1 MIRAFCILCLCLF
14 MCSFPSC
21 PEQDS
26 RVEND
31 KPAAAPASK
40 AEKDSD
46 QDKARKLQD
55 AIDSEKNEVK
65 RLTMEIELLRLQ
77 KSIAD
82 KASKDAETR
91 IELKQKELE
100 TVKLDALQTKLYI
113 SAGVLV
119 LITAVLVGLAVYFKS
134 AHMFYWACGTGGIA
148 CLVAFAGFLTP
159 YVYWIAGG
167 GVLCLVGFLCWLLF
181 GRDKALFQVTKA
193 VGELKKE
200 VPGYKAIMRQHIDTA
215 QDTIIDAT
223 RKRWHDPEV

>member
-1 MIRAFCILCLCLF
+1 MIRSLCLLLLCLF

-21 PEQDS
+21 PEQEA
-26 RVEND
+26 RVEKD

-40 AEKDSD
+40 DEKDSD
-46 QDKARKLQD
+46 QDRASKLQD

-100 TVKLDALQTKLYI
+100 TVKLDAMQTKLYI

-119 LITAVLVGLAVYFKS
+119 LITAVLIALGVYFKS
-134 AHMFYWACGTGGIA
+134 AHMMYWAAATGGIA

-167 GVLCLVGFLCWLLF
+167 GVLAFVGFLCWLLF
-181 GRDKALFQVTKA
+181 GRDKALFQLTKGMNDIKA
-193 VGELKKE
+193 H
-200 VPGYKAIMRQHIDTA
+200 VPQYKNILREHIDDA
-215 QDTIIDAT
+215 QDKIIDAT
-223 RKRWHDPEV
+223 RKRWHDPQV